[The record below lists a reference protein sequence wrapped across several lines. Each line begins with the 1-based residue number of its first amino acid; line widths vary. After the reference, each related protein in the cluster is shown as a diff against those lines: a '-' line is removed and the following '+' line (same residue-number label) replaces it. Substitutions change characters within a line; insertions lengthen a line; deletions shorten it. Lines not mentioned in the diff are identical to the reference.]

1 MRQQCQLR
9 RKMERKIAEQT
20 EKAQRQRAV
29 DRFAT
34 ETQRMLA
41 REKVFPKRLRW
52 QYAESLSRITN
63 VFDTLVNIA
72 DGIKPTNKTMYEIRI
87 LLFTLSIAVLSALVA
102 KMTQAMRVL
111 QVPADKF
118 EIWTKLQ
125 KSAKSSLHRQINSDK
140 KRYEPQFGEISA
152 STSIESVCSVLV
164 TLLGIRS
171 F

>member
-1 MRQQCQLR
+1 
-9 RKMERKIAEQT
+9 MEHKKAEQT

-34 ETQRMLA
+34 ETQRMLS
-41 REKVFPKRLRW
+41 RENVFPKRSRW

-63 VFDTLVNIA
+63 VFDSLVNIA
-72 DGIKPTNKTMYEIRI
+72 DGIKPTSKVLFEIRI
-87 LLFTLSIAVLSALVA
+87 LLFTLSLAVLSALVA

-111 QVPADKF
+111 EVPADKF
-118 EIWTKLQ
+118 EKWTVLQ
-125 KSAKSSLHRQINSDK
+125 KAAKSSIYRQINGDK
-140 KRYEPQFGEISA
+140 KKYEPQFGEVSISA
-152 STSIESVCSVLV
+152 GLETVCSILI

>member
-1 MRQQCQLR
+1 MRQQCPLR
-9 RKMERKIAEQT
+9 RSMERKNMEQT

-41 REKVFPKRLRW
+41 RENVFPKRLRW

-63 VFDTLVNIA
+63 VFDTLVNVA
-72 DGIKPTNKTMYEIRI
+72 DGIKPTSKVLYETRL
-87 LLFTLSIAVLSALVA
+87 LLFTLSLAVLSALVA

-111 QVPADKF
+111 EVPADKF
-118 EIWTKLQ
+118 ETWTKLQ
-125 KSAKSSLHRQINSDK
+125 KAAKSSLYRQINGDK
-140 KRYEPQFGEISA
+140 KKYEPQFGEVSV
-152 STSIESVCSVLV
+152 SGGLETVCSILI